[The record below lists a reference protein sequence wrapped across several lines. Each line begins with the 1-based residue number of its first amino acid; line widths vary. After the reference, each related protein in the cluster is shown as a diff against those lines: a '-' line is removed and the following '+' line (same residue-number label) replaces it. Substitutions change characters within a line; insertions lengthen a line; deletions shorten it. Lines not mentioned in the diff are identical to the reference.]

1 VVNSDLTL
9 WIEPRILGGMTAIT
23 FERHALVTGA
33 AAGIG
38 FATCVE
44 LARLGLRVIVTART
58 RPKAEGAVREL
69 IAQGAP
75 EGALRAE
82 ALDVSD
88 PEAVAACAARLRD
101 CGVKVDVL
109 VNNAALY
116 PDRAREDEGV
126 LDASSEEWRTFMATN
141 FFGALWTCRAFVP
154 GMVERGF
161 GRVVNVSSDYGSIGK
176 GLAGPAPYSVSKA
189 ALNALT
195 IKLAAEV
202 EAAPDVKVNAV
213 HPGWVRTKMGG
224 PNATRSPENGAE
236 AIVWLATL
244 PADGPSGGFFHDRK
258 AFPW

>member
-1 VVNSDLTL
+1 MTVTNSK
-9 WIEPRILGGMTAIT
+9 RS
-23 FERHALVTGA
+23 ALVTGA

-38 FATCVE
+38 YATCAE
-44 LARLGLRVIVTART
+44 LARLGLRVVVTART
-58 RPKAEGAVREL
+58 HAKAEAAVRAL
-69 IAQGAP
+69 VAQGAP
-75 EGALRAE
+75 EGGLRAE

-88 PEAVAACAARLRD
+88 PEAAAQCAARLD
-101 CGVKVDVL
+101 AQGVTVDVL

-116 PDRAREDEGV
+116 PGRNRPDRSREDEGV
-126 LDASSEEWRTFMATN
+126 LDSPVEEWQAFMATN
-141 FFGALWTCRAFVP
+141 FFGALWTSRAFVP

-202 EAAPDVKVNAV
+202 GAAPDVKVNAV

-224 PNATRSPENGAE
+224 PNATRSPENGAQT
-236 AIVWLATL
+236 IVWLATL
-244 PADGPSGGFFHDRK
+244 PAGGPSGGFFHDRK
-258 AFPW
+258 PFPW